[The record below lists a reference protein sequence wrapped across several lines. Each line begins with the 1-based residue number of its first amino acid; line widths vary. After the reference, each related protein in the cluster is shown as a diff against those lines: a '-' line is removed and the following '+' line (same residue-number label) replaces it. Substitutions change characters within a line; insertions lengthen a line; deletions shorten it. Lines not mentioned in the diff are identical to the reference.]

1 MRPAARTRAS
11 PTKNNTVQR
20 PTRGTR
26 RASQS
31 ARVQWPAPPLPS
43 RLVDH
48 ENDPARY
55 VLLQGT
61 ATLLY
66 RRMNHSALWFPLLT
80 YSKFTISH
88 KLQRSLQWK
97 TKHSAPRVPAW
108 SPTAVLP
115 RPNGAWLQSS
125 DGIWYI
131 HHGMTEWCKT
141 RVQVAKVAK
150 CLVIW
155 FSRKNK
161 KIVET
166 QVTVIRK
173 VSMTS
178 LQLLRKKE
186 EKIEKFR
193 LRNSKQMESQAQEYE
208 YEYECEFKYKYK
220 LQD

>member
-66 RRMNHSALWFPLLT
+66 RRMNHSALWFSLLT
-80 YSKFTISH
+80 YSKFTTNCNAVFNGKQNIQH
-88 KLQRSLQWK
+88 PEF
-97 TKHSAPRVPAW
+97 PRGP
-108 SPTAVLP
+108 PPQYYLGPMVLDF
-115 RPNGAWLQSS
+115 RVNVRMGS
-125 DGIWYI
+125 GIFT
-131 HHGMTEWCKT
+131 M
-141 RVQVAKVAK
+141 V
-150 CLVIW
+150 
-155 FSRKNK
+155 
-161 KIVET
+161 
-166 QVTVIRK
+166 
-173 VSMTS
+173 
-178 LQLLRKKE
+178 
-186 EKIEKFR
+186 
-193 LRNSKQMESQAQEYE
+193 
-208 YEYECEFKYKYK
+208 
-220 LQD
+220 